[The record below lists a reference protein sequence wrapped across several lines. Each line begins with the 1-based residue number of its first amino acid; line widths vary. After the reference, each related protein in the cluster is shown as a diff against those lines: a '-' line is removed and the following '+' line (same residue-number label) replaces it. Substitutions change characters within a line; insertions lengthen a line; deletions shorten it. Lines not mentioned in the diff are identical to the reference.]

1 MDSIRE
7 NEKDRRRKRV
17 NCLKKIIL
25 FSILFAILLPC
36 MLAVILGV
44 RLHFESR
51 ENEALRALNEQLNQ
65 DMKNQ
70 EQALL
75 QLQEQLGRVTVD
87 SVVSEAEGSTQDVQV
102 SDGKKKV
109 YLTFDDGPSQNTT
122 TILDTLAAYDAK
134 ATFFVV
140 GDTSSSGK
148 ELYKRIAQDGHS
160 IGIHSYSHIYNQIYS
175 SKDAFLD
182 DFYEMSDLLYD
193 VTGQRPVICRLPGGS
208 SNTVSSIDMADL
220 VSTLN
225 SQGITCYDWNISGG
239 DADGATADAQ
249 EIADRVIAGVNQF
262 ETSIVLLHDGK
273 DKQST
278 AEALK
283 LILEQ
288 LKQRDD
294 VEILPITEKTPVIL
308 HIRIS

>member
-75 QLQEQLGRVTVD
+75 QLQEQLGRITVD

-175 SKDAFLD
+175 SKEAFLD